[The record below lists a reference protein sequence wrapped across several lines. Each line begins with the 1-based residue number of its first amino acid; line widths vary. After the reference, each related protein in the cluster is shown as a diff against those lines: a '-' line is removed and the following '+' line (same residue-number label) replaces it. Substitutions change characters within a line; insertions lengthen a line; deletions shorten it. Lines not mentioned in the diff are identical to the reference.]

1 MLLQTTTLSRL
12 FYLSKIY
19 TCVLF
24 FDYFDELSGS
34 IKEINRLIWKG
45 MSNIYYWEKLTFSKL
60 QFSRNENLKKYTNLE
75 EQKGTRYI
83 EGNNYIG
90 TVIFSHL
97 SSTKPHLRFLLN
109 CFVREIQGF
118 YQSSFRNEVDF
129 RNIMNVS
136 LNILAKN

>member
-1 MLLQTTTLSRL
+1 MGKAISVLL
-12 FYLSKIY
+12 
-19 TCVLF
+19 
-24 FDYFDELSGS
+24 FDVFNWCSGS

-83 EGNNYIG
+83 QGNNYIG
-90 TVIFSHL
+90 TIIFSHL
-97 SSTKPHLRFLLN
+97 SSTKLRLRFLLN

-136 LNILAKN
+136 LNILAKY

>member
-1 MLLQTTTLSRL
+1 MGKAISVLL
-12 FYLSKIY
+12 
-19 TCVLF
+19 
-24 FDYFDELSGS
+24 FDVFNWCSGS

-60 QFSRNENLKKYTNLE
+60 QFSRNENLKKYTNLQ

-83 EGNNYIG
+83 QGNNYIG
-90 TVIFSHL
+90 TIIFSHL
-97 SSTKPHLRFLLN
+97 SSTKLRLRFLLN